1 MIYNSGMKFRAGLV
15 VGALMLAAGGGL
27 ACGPAVDIKQVLQ
40 LAEVSGGYYDAGI
53 KDGKN
58 KLTPSVTFRV
68 KKSTEDRIRPLA
80 LNVAFKKISP
90 QGEEEFDDVFVQS
103 VTFAEGN
110 QSAPLTVRSES
121 GYTGDPPQT
130 RAQMLQHKSFQDLRV
145 VIFAKHSSSNWV
157 ELARYDLPR
166 TLLAR

>member
-1 MIYNSGMKFRAGLV
+1 MKFPAGPV
-15 VGALMLAAGGGL
+15 AAALMLALGVVSG
-27 ACGPAVDIKQVLQ
+27 CGPGIDIKQSVQ
-40 LAEVSGGYYDAGI
+40 ISDISGGYFDAGI

-58 KLTPSVTFRV
+58 KLTPSVSFRV
-68 KKSTEDRIRPLA
+68 KKSIDDPIRPLA

-90 QGEEEFDDVFVQS
+90 QGEEDFDDVFVQS

-130 RAQMLQHKSFQDLRV
+130 RAQMLQHKGFQDLRA

-157 ELARYDLPR
+157 ELARYDIPR

>member
-1 MIYNSGMKFRAGLV
+1 MRSPAS
-15 VGALMLAAGGGL
+15 LAALTILLGAVS
-27 ACGPAVDIKQVLQ
+27 ACGPAIDVKQVVQ
-40 LAEVSGGYYDAGI
+40 ITEITGGYHDAGI
-53 KDGKN
+53 KEGKN

-68 KKSTEDRIRPLA
+68 KKSTDESIRPLA
-80 LNVAFKKISP
+80 LNVAFKKILP
-90 QGEEEFDDVFVQS
+90 QGEEDFDDVYVQS

-110 QSAPLTVRSES
+110 QSAPLTVRTES

-130 RAQMLQHKSFQDLRV
+130 RAEMLKHKNFQDLRV

-157 ELARYDLPR
+157 ELARYDIPR

>member
-1 MIYNSGMKFRAGLV
+1 MRFPAGPPL
-15 VGALMLAAGGGL
+15 AMLMLAIGVVP
-27 ACGPAVDIKQVLQ
+27 ACGPGVDVKQVVQ
-40 LAEVSGGYYDAGI
+40 IAEISGGYHDAGI

-68 KKSTEDRIRPLA
+68 KKSTEDTVRPLA

-90 QGEEEFDDVFVQS
+90 QGEEEFDDVYVQS

-110 QSAPLTVRSES
+110 QSAPLTVRTES